1 MTNNS
6 RVPGGVPTG
15 GQFSSRQR
23 AEATVTLEPGRA
35 QPGDYIENDAV
46 THSLARFPELDT
58 NATTGLTDSEFNQV
72 TDHYLVAALWTSEED
87 GDDSDDESP
96 YRLDGSQ
103 SIYDFAPE
111 ARARAQA
118 DLTKF
123 LTDSRLLL
131 DQARSTGYGE
141 ASGDESGFLG
151 QVGHD
156 FWLTRNHHGV
166 GFWDRPELDQD
177 GLGRK
182 LSAAATRLGEV
193 TIEAGDDGMV
203 YFL

>member
-6 RVPGGVPTG
+6 RVPAGVPTG
-15 GQFSSRQR
+15 GQFTSQHR
-23 AEATVTLEPGRA
+23 AEGTVTLEPGRA

-46 THSLARFPELDT
+46 TQSLARFPELDT
-58 NATTGLTDSEFNQV
+58 NAATGLDDADFNQV

-87 GDDSDDESP
+87 GDDGDDESP

-123 LTDSRLLL
+123 LTDARPLL
-131 DQARSTGYGE
+131 DQARSTGYGQ

-156 FWLTRNHHGV
+156 FWLTRNGHGA
-166 GFWDRPELDQD
+166 GFWDRQELEENN
-177 GLGRK
+177 LGRN
-182 LSAAATRLGEV
+182 LSKVASRFGEV
-193 TIEAGDDGMV
+193 TVEAGDDGKV